1 MKKVKMTLMAML
13 ASFAVAGAGAA
24 VAFVANPVGIVETK
38 AESTTINTNALSCGD
53 SHFAID
59 FEKGGGQNAPA
70 VNSGHVRMYGNNTM
84 TITAQNGEK
93 IQSISFSVKVNKNS
107 KGKYPSP
114 ITANHGS
121 VSAYTDASTS
131 ITVTGVGDETAV
143 VLTID
148 SDSGGN
154 VEFISCTITY
164 AESQPEAPLE
174 SIEVSGSVAAKTL
187 DTDWDVS
194 GVVVTGHYEGG
205 STSDLTNKCDIEVA
219 DSVPAITA
227 DGSTTV
233 QVTATLKDDAT
244 MTDTKALTAS
254 LTVIPLGCDQL
265 YTADVNDEITIVGKY
280 LASYAQTSNKAPDG
294 VFIGNGDYG
303 AIIYKSDSSLKD
315 VTTDS
320 YIKATGK
327 ISEFKG
333 LRELGS
339 NYYHPTFEVI
349 SEEAAAPYVSAPQD
363 YTMTGTEANKNLASR
378 QTLVRGTVAS
388 VSGTFASDADTTVTI
403 TLANENTAKVF
414 LKKNQGSIID
424 YSGLQAA
431 LTVDAKVTIKGILS
445 IYDED
450 GTLQSSDFQV
460 TLPQLVEKDDSITA
474 EVFCESL
481 VGKTDTICAKAES
494 LRHDELVT
502 AWSDLKNDT
511 FAKMTDEEIARLKS
525 AAANYNNTSENPL
538 ENAMGRYNYLTK
550 KYNLDNFLE
559 RDLTDAPVASYL
571 RVSEINNGNHAAGIA
586 VASII
591 VASALTVGAVFAIR
605 RKKKAE

>member
-303 AIIYKSDSSLKD
+303 AIIY
-315 VTTDS
+315 
-320 YIKATGK
+320 
-327 ISEFKG
+327 
-333 LRELGS
+333 
-339 NYYHPTFEVI
+339 
-349 SEEAAAPYVSAPQD
+349 
-363 YTMTGTEANKNLASR
+363 
-378 QTLVRGTVAS
+378 
-388 VSGTFASDADTTVTI
+388 
-403 TLANENTAKVF
+403 
-414 LKKNQGSIID
+414 
-424 YSGLQAA
+424 
-431 LTVDAKVTIKGILS
+431 
-445 IYDED
+445 
-450 GTLQSSDFQV
+450 
-460 TLPQLVEKDDSITA
+460 
-474 EVFCESL
+474 
-481 VGKTDTICAKAES
+481 
-494 LRHDELVT
+494 
-502 AWSDLKNDT
+502 
-511 FAKMTDEEIARLKS
+511 
-525 AAANYNNTSENPL
+525 
-538 ENAMGRYNYLTK
+538 
-550 KYNLDNFLE
+550 
-559 RDLTDAPVASYL
+559 
-571 RVSEINNGNHAAGIA
+571 
-586 VASII
+586 
-591 VASALTVGAVFAIR
+591 
-605 RKKKAE
+605 